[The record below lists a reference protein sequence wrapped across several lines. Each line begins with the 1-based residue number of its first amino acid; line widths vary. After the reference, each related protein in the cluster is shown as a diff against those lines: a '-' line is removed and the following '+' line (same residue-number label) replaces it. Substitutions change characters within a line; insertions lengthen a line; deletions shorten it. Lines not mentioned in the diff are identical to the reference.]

1 MRSNEDLNDLR
12 QEFQEQGMICVE
24 VSQCRGDIVPD
35 NGDNL
40 SDIEDEDAQY
50 VVPKDVAKEKGS
62 TSSARFD

>member
-1 MRSNEDLNDLR
+1 
-12 QEFQEQGMICVE
+12 MICVE
-24 VSQCRGDIVPD
+24 VSRCRGDIVPD

-62 TSSARFD
+62 TSSARFDLPQSQMKNAKLAQASIR